1 LKPTALACWIAMSEI
16 SNTSAATMDA
26 TPSSRFFVKEHH
38 TENGTLLGFW
48 LYLMSDCLIF
58 ASLFATYAVL
68 GRNYA
73 GGPTGAELFD
83 LPLVALNTALLL
95 LSSIT
100 YGFAMLQ
107 MQKKNVQA
115 TLVWL
120 GITGLLGAAFI
131 YFELYEFLHLI
142 HEGAG
147 PQRSG
152 FLTSFFAL
160 VGTHGLH
167 VTFGIIW
174 LVTLMF
180 QIKKHGLTPENGRRL
195 MCLSMFWHFLDVI
208 WIGVFTFVY
217 LMGVLP

>member
-1 LKPTALACWIAMSEI
+1 MSEAINPTA
-16 SNTSAATMDA
+16 DA
-26 TPSSRFFVKEHH
+26 TPSSRFWTRHH
-38 TENGTLLGFW
+38 HPENGTLLGFW
-48 LYLMSDCLIF
+48 IYLMSDCLIF
-58 ASLFATYAVL
+58 ACLFACYAVL

-100 YGFAMLQ
+100 YGFAMLA
-107 MQKKNVQA
+107 MQAKKQQN

-120 GITGLLGAAFI
+120 AITGLLGAGFI

-147 PQRSG
+147 PTRSG

-167 VTFGIIW
+167 VSFGIIW
-174 LVTLMF
+174 LVVLMF
-180 QIKKHGLTPENGRRL
+180 QVNKHGLTPENGRRL
-195 MCLSMFWHFLDVI
+195 MCLSMFWHFLDVV